1 MKTKLV
7 RASALLGVIASLTC
21 TAAPP
26 AAVNIETLYQ
36 QGRAAYY
43 QGKMEEAKKLL
54 GQVLA
59 ANPNHMPTRAML
71 ANIAV
76 QANSEGPSLRSQYA
90 AVTIPRFEV
99 NEVTLGESLQALSMM
114 AKNQSGGKVS
124 PNFIVKS
131 PDLNKANLTLALSN
145 TPLDEVVRYLAEMA
159 KAKVTWDKHAVVFT
173 GLSD

>member
-7 RASALLGVIASLTC
+7 RAGALISLIAGLTF
-21 TAAPP
+21 TATPLVAGD
-26 AAVNIETLYQ
+26 IETLYQ
-36 QGRAAYY
+36 QGRTAYY

-54 GQVLA
+54 SLVLA
-59 ANPNHMPTRAML
+59 KSPNHLPTRAML
-71 ANIAV
+71 ANIAA
-76 QANSEGPSLRSQYA
+76 QENTGAPSLRSQFA

-114 AKNQSGGKVS
+114 AKTQSGGKLT

-131 PDLNKANLTLALSN
+131 PDLNKANLTLSLSN

-159 KAKVTWDKHAVVFT
+159 KAKVTWDKHAVVFA
-173 GLSD
+173 GVSD